1 MCLWGRFRVWGAP
14 DRHIGGEGEAGA
26 RGAGVALQVHG
37 VCLIDAHV
45 MESRTANLVLRLL
58 QRHLP
63 VPWPAAKPNPLPGLL
78 PRVPLSFRAPGAAA
92 ARKTLLDSTVARN
105 EDSLSDVERTAF
117 GVFFKQPNSPFLS
130 FDRASDVA
138 RVQALS
144 KVAAGARGLGVEAFE
159 PAWGFKLGLRLKS
172 GMYMPAQHEEEE
184 GWEASSVKRKR
195 KKKMNKHKQRKLRRR
210 DRHRN

>member
-1 MCLWGRFRVWGAP
+1 
-14 DRHIGGEGEAGA
+14 
-26 RGAGVALQVHG
+26 
-37 VCLIDAHV
+37 

-63 VPWPAAKPNPLPGLL
+63 VPLPAPALKHAHSHLPGLL
-78 PRVPLSFRAPGAAA
+78 PRVPLSFPVANGSAVAAAGKRLLEAA
-92 ARKTLLDSTVARN
+92 ARRQESGVGF
-105 EDSLSDVERTAF
+105 SDVERNSF
-117 GVFFKQPNSPFLS
+117 GAFFKQPNSPFLS
-130 FDRASDVA
+130 LDRASDAA
-138 RVQALS
+138 RVS
-144 KVAAGARGLGVEAFE
+144 EGKVASAGGSGVEAPE
-159 PAWGFKLGLRLKS
+159 PVWGFKLGLRLKS